1 MGAAKEAFF
10 LYCDYDVINGVFE
23 DHHFF
28 VVEEDGTRTSP
39 ESFAESSLIPFFCD
53 GYGLINPEGDM
64 VVPPEYDEIAY
75 VKDMNPYGC
84 DRNYLMVRQDDKVG
98 IWTEGDQDPDKSVAT
113 SVKQVLPMEY
123 DDIRYVF
130 SQEGRPDAFVVMSHG
145 KWGMI
150 DMQNRVVL
158 PFDYDRV
165 FFPTGVCDV
174 TGKPIDDGVRCSTF
188 DPCSVVHHD
197 FLCLAQNSEAGEH
210 VFLLP
215 LKNNPDARIRSWF
228 LTEEPRWMYPAVGH
242 SAVCFAESDDA
253 IGLLDREGHWVIP
266 LQAKDAFACVRRRFL
281 RDRRQKSRKIEYAWR
296 IARRIDRIEGI
307 RCDQVKKLQKKLT
320 YKFRRMNRRNRL
332 HETRP

>member
-1 MGAAKEAFF
+1 MGEAKEAFF
-10 LYCDYDVINGVFE
+10 LYCEDDVIHGVFE

-28 VVEEDGTRTSP
+28 VVGEDGTRTSP

-53 GYGLINPEGDM
+53 GYGLIDHKGDM
-64 VVPPEYDEIAY
+64 VVPPEYDDITY
-75 VKDMNPYGC
+75 VNDLNRFGC
-84 DRNYLMVRQDDKVG
+84 DRKYLMVRQDDKMG
-98 IWTEGDQDPDKSVAT
+98 IWTEGDYDPDKSVAT
-113 SVKQVLPMEY
+113 SVKQVIPMEY

-130 SQEGRPDAFVVMSHG
+130 SQEGKPDSFVAASHG
-145 KWGMI
+145 KWGMM
-150 DMQNRVVL
+150 DTQNRVVV
-158 PFDYDRV
+158 PFVYNRV
-165 FFPTGVCDV
+165 FFPTDVCDV
-174 TGKPIDDGVRCSTF
+174 TGKPLTDAARRSTF

-197 FLCLAQNSEAGEH
+197 FLCLTQKEETCEH
-210 VFLLP
+210 IFLLP
-215 LKNNPDARIRSWF
+215 LKNNPDARIRPWF
-228 LTEEPRWMYPAVGH
+228 LTREPLWMYPAVGH
-242 SAVCFAESDDA
+242 AAVCFVESDDA

-296 IARRIDRIEGI
+296 IAKRIDRIEGI